1 MINGNYKA
9 QEGNRDLL
17 HAIECEW
24 VLHHT
29 MNDAEELIAMIGI
42 RSFLENLY
50 KDKKG
55 RELTIEEMEAMQTLH
70 DSWEL

>member
-29 MNDAEELIAMIGI
+29 MSDAEELIAVIGMK
-42 RSFLENLY
+42 SFLENLY
-50 KDKKG
+50 KDKKS
-55 RELTIEEMEAMQTLH
+55 RALTIEELEAMQTLH
-70 DSWEL
+70 ESWEL